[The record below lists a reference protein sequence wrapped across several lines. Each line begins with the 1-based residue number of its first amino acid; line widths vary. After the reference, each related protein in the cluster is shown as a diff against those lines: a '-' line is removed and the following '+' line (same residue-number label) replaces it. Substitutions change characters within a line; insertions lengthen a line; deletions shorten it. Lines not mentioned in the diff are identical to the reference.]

1 MRSYKGALVI
11 YEAILKLI
19 PDDVEALAGLALL
32 LVYSCQYP
40 LKQTWSRALHLL
52 TQAQALDSKLQDTLK
67 DVEDNCFSWNLFL
80 HPRDANALGNYA
92 VFMQCIHHEFDKA
105 ELLYRRAID
114 LDPSNEM
121 ILENYRRL
129 ERERAPDGIYHFA
142 GPGRIALWRAK
153 NE

>member
-1 MRSYKGALVI
+1 
-11 YEAILKLI
+11 
-19 PDDVEALAGLALL
+19 
-32 LVYSCQYP
+32 
-40 LKQTWSRALHLL
+40 
-52 TQAQALDSKLQDTLK
+52 
-67 DVEDNCFSWNLFL
+67 
-80 HPRDANALGNYA
+80 
-92 VFMQCIHHEFDKA
+92 MQA

-153 NE
+153 VRKRIGVNYSLDKERVIPFLAIA